1 MGYSPVQNTSDGKLL
16 GIGFQAFTHGCTT
29 FESEKRTTKLLAF
42 FPKRSRLKN
51 LLSAL

>member
-29 FESEKRTTKLLAF
+29 FESKKERNEAFSVFSQKIKAEK
-42 FPKRSRLKN
+42 SI
-51 LLSAL
+51 

>member
-29 FESEKRTTKLLAF
+29 FESKK
-42 FPKRSRLKN
+42 KN
-51 LLSAL
+51 NKPFSLFSQKIKA